1 MTRPKRL
8 ANAAVVIGTRPEAI
22 KLMPVVRSLEEA
34 GVEVRVFSTGQHR
47 ELLDPLLE
55 ELGISPTENLDVM
68 GEDQSLAELSAR
80 VLKGIDGLLRSQRPE
95 LLLVQ
100 GDTTSAAM
108 SALTAFYR
116 DVPVAHVEAGL
127 RTHQPRN
134 PFPEE
139 MNRSLVGC
147 LADWHFAPTPRAR
160 KNLLEAGIPDNR
172 IHVVGNTVIDTL
184 TWVRDEVVPGL
195 ERDPELD
202 ELGRPHRALVLVTSH
217 RRESFGPDLA
227 ATCAGLARLARAF
240 PEEIDLVF
248 PVHLNPSVRA
258 QVYPTLSGIGNLH
271 LVEPLSYLR
280 FVRLMLRAK
289 LIITDSGGIQE
300 EATFLGIPTLVTRRT
315 SERPEAIEAGVAERT
330 DASSDRLF
338 EVARTLLTDEAGWR
352 ARAVPSSVFGDGTAA
367 RKIVEILL
375 GDNA

>member
-80 VLKGIDGLLRSQRPE
+80 VLKGIDGLLRCQRPE
-95 LLLVQ
+95 LLVVQ

-127 RTHQPRN
+127 R
-134 PFPEE
+134 
-139 MNRSLVGC
+139 SLVGC

-160 KNLLEAGIPDNR
+160 KNLLEAGISDNR

-271 LVEPLSYLR
+271 LLEPLSYLR